1 MSILDIIY
9 PKFCL
14 GCGKVGTYC
23 CSECLK
29 ITPQLRYL
37 QCPECERPSYDGR
50 THIRCQKQFGLDG
63 VFSLYPYVGIVK
75 NVIKG
80 MKYRFAY
87 RMVLDLFH
95 AIPKEY
101 VSRLTQHVMFTK
113 HNVFLLP
120 IPLHASR
127 RRERGFNQAAVIA
140 KVVST
145 FVHVPV
151 NTSCLERSKKTLPQ
165 VNMKHKEERM
175 ENMKQ
180 AFTMR
185 KNNVSFIYGASV
197 ILVDD
202 VYTTGSTLKNAAL
215 VLKQAGARFVFGLTI
230 AQ

>member
-1 MSILDIIY
+1 MSILDLIY

-23 CSECLK
+23 CVECLK
-29 ITPQLRYL
+29 TTPQLRSL
-37 QCPECERPSYDGR
+37 QCPECERPSYHGR
-50 THIRCQKQFGLDG
+50 THAHCRKQFGLDG

-87 RMVLDLFH
+87 RMVLDLFQ

-101 VSRLTQHVMFTK
+101 VHRLTQHVMFTK
-113 HNVFLLP
+113 HHVFLLP
-120 IPLHASR
+120 IPLHPSR
-127 RRERGFNQAAVIA
+127 QRERGFNQAAVIA
-140 KVVST
+140 KVVAT
-145 FVHVPV
+145 LVHMPV

-165 VNMKHKEERM
+165 VNVKHKEERI

-180 AFTMR
+180 AFNIR
-185 KNNVSFIYGASV
+185 KNNTSLIRGASI